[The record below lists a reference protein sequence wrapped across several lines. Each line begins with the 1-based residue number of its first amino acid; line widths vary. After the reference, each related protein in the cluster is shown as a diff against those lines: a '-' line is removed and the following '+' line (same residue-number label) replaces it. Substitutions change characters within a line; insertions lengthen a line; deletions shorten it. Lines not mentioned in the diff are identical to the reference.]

1 MAGRPAKPV
10 SQLSKNLTK
19 EEKENR
25 EAIERITAGKSD
37 KLKPPAYLTKD
48 QKKIFRYIKSET
60 EEAHIFGNLDVYVL
74 TQAAINIDRLQ
85 KLDIMINEDAELLLN
100 TKVNTLQ
107 DKLFKQFGRICNE
120 LSLSPQSRAKLA
132 IKATEAVGDKKKSI
146 LEMLADDD
154 E

>member
-25 EAIERITAGKSD
+25 EAVERITAGKSD

-48 QKKIFRYIKSET
+48 QKKIFKYIKNET

-85 KLDIMINEDAELLLN
+85 KLDVMINEDAQLLLN
-100 TKVNTLQ
+100 SKVNTLQ
-107 DKLFKQFGRICNE
+107 DKLFKQFARICTE

-132 IKATEAVGDKKKSI
+132 IKASKAVGDKKKSI

>member
-25 EAIERITAGKSD
+25 EAVERITAGKSD

-48 QKKIFRYIKSET
+48 QKKIFKYIKTET

-85 KLDIMINEDAELLLN
+85 KLDVMINEDAQLLLN

-132 IKATEAVGDKKKSI
+132 IKAAESVGDKKKSI